1 MSNLIDKNKVINL
14 INENRYNM
22 DYETYSDLID
32 GIDDIDSGY
41 NDNISITVNSKS
53 SDKVKNR
60 HVKELLK
67 MLIWME
73 YCGNIGHT
81 VNFRVNYDGDGPAH
95 LIFGFNDNKLY
106 EEIKKEIIE
115 SYNSGDIKLFKFD

>member
-1 MSNLIDKNKVINL
+1 MSNLIDKSKVINS
-14 INENRYNM
+14 INENRYNT

-32 GIDDIDSGY
+32 GIDDIDSDY
-41 NDNISITVNSKS
+41 NNINITVNSKS
-53 SDKVKNR
+53 GDKVKNR
-60 HVKELLK
+60 HIKELLK
-67 MLIWME
+67 MLVWME

-95 LIFGFNDNKLY
+95 LIFRFNDNKLY

-115 SYNSGDIKLFKFD
+115 SYDNGDIKLFKFD